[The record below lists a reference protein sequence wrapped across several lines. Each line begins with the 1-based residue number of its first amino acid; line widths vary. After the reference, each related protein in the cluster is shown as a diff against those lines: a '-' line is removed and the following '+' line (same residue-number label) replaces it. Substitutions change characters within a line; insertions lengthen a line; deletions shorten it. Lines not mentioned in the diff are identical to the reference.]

1 MMNNGQSLI
10 DGILERLGLANPPK
24 VGFAFS
30 GGGSKGFTHI
40 GALMAFE
47 RFGIKPDIMS
57 GVSAGSIAAV
67 LYGAGLTPRE
77 MMECFEESSK
87 FGDFTEWN
95 IPRTGFLNLSRF
107 GKLLDSWLPVQNL
120 EELKIPTVVCATDL
134 DKGSSIGWS
143 KGEIVPRV
151 LASCSI
157 PIIFNP
163 QKINGVHYVDGGVLR
178 NLPAWAIRK
187 YCKKLYGLNCSPIRR
202 NYSYRAS
209 LTDIMLRTYN
219 LMSKANTLQDLNLC
233 DYVIQQDDSEQF
245 GTFDLRSLQKA
256 VMAGYDRACIVLEE
270 IFNSSK

>member
-1 MMNNGQSLI
+1 MMNNGLGLI
-10 DGILERLGLANPPK
+10 DGLLERFGLSEPSR
-24 VGFAFS
+24 VGYAFS

-40 GALMAFE
+40 GALMALE
-47 RFGIKPDIMS
+47 QFGVKPDVMS

-67 LYGAGLTPRE
+67 LYGAGLSPRE
-77 MMECFEESSK
+77 IMKCFEESSR

-95 IPRTGFLNLSRF
+95 IPRTGFLKLNRF
-107 GKLLDSWLPVQNL
+107 GKLLESWLPVCNL
-120 EELKIPTVVCATDL
+120 EDLKIPTVICATDL
-134 DKGSSIGWS
+134 DRGCSVGWS

-187 YCKKLYGLNCSPIRR
+187 YCKTLYGLNCSPIRR
-202 NYSYRAS
+202 DYSYRAS
-209 LTDIMLRTYN
+209 LIDIMLRTYN

-233 DYVIQQDDSEQF
+233 DVVIQQEDSEKF
-245 GTFDLRSLQKA
+245 GTFDLKSLQYA
-256 VMAGYDRACIVLEE
+256 VMAGYDTACRVLEK
-270 IFNSSK
+270 ISNIKN